1 MAGATEKPKLGNVTV
16 ATVKRREQALDISA
30 KLETAGIKSLLV
42 DERGASVKGMKVRVG
57 GINVQVDRGDV
68 GRALEILQQKGA
80 PAAAAAQRQP
90 VAHRGFQLPF
100 RLDGRIGVAIQ
111 ILALLGVAVLLARL
125 FFF

>member
-16 ATVKRREQALDISA
+16 ATVKRREQALDIST

-68 GRALEILQQKGA
+68 GRALEILQQKDA
-80 PAAAAAQRQP
+80 PVAADAQRER
-90 VAHRGFQLPF
+90 VARREFQLPF
-100 RLDGRIGVAIQ
+100 RLDGRISIAIQ
-111 ILALLGVAVLLARL
+111 ILAILGVAVLLARL
-125 FFF
+125 FF